1 MERIIKGKRY
11 NTATAK
17 KCSGAVDYGSVN
29 ELDYYSLAL
38 YRKRSGEFFFH
49 RDVFRG
55 PMRDDL
61 IPISVDEARQW
72 AEEHLSSKEYESIF
86 GAVQDDGS
94 RTTVTLSTA
103 AVERAR
109 RAAAAQGVTIG
120 AYIESLI
127 Q

>member
-72 AEEHLSSKEYESIF
+72 AEEHLSSEEYKAIF
-86 GAVQDDGS
+86 GVVEDDGS
-94 RTTVTLSTA
+94 RTTVTLSAA

-109 RAAAAQGVTIG
+109 RAAAAEGTTIG
-120 AYIESLI
+120 SYIESLI
-127 Q
+127 K